1 MTCEEAQQLME
12 IVWDL
17 PEHDLRRRRL
27 QDHLQGCRS
36 CAAEYEMWVESM
48 EMVHSLKHEVS
59 DIEAENVNRNV
70 MDRIY
75 RDFPWL
81 VEETSKSSAI
91 SRVFRK
97 RLIIWIAGF
106 LALFVSSLL
115 YFALTGS
122 SSEPQPEAAPTGII
136 PTGVAGSNYG
146 SYNIPK
152 TNSGIIDPFVAGMKP
167 TEPEYWMVLSIL
179 GVGLALIFLR
189 RLNRVRR

>member
-1 MTCEEAQQLME
+1 MTCDEAQKLME

-17 PEHDLRRRRL
+17 PDNDLRRKRL
-27 QDHLQGCRS
+27 KDHVQTCRL

-48 EMVHSLKHEVS
+48 EMVHALEHEVS
-59 DIEAENVNRNV
+59 DLQAENVNRNV

-122 SSEPQPEAAPTGII
+122 NEPMPEAASTGII
-136 PTGVAGSNYG
+136 PTGVAGSNYD